1 MLEACVEFVPALGTA
16 ELIGFLEAPRVVFSG
31 KDSTDERPS
40 IINVLDKDGFFA
52 VFSGKIDHSIW
63 VADNVADMIVSN

>member
-1 MLEACVEFVPALGTA
+1 MLDACVEFVPELSTA
-16 ELIGFLEAPRVVFSG
+16 ELVGFLEGPRVVFSN

-40 IINVLDKDGFFA
+40 EINMLDKDGFFA

-63 VADNVADMIVSN
+63 VADHVASIIVNN